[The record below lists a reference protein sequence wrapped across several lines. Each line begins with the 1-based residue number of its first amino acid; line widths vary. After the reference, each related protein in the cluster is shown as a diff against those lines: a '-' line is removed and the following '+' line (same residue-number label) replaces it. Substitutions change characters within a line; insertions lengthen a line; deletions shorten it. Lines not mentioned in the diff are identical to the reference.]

1 MADVNRGNRPL
12 SPHLSIYRNQ
22 INMVTS
28 ILNRI
33 TGVGMVLAAIMI
45 VWWLLAAASGPEY
58 YEAVNGW
65 MTSWFACLIWFG
77 SIWAFWF
84 HFLGGLRHLV
94 MDFGYGY
101 ELSQVNFWGWA
112 LVIAS
117 FVLTA
122 LTLVL
127 LIA

>member
-33 TGVGMVLAAIMI
+33 TGVAMALAGVML
-45 VWWLLAAASGPEY
+45 VWWFLAAASGPEY
-58 YEAVNGW
+58 YDAVNGW
-65 MTSWFACLIWFG
+65 MTGWFALLIWFG
-77 SIWAFWF
+77 SIWALWF
-84 HFLGGLRHLV
+84 HFLGGIRHLI

-101 ELSQVNFWGWA
+101 ELNTVNWSGWA
-112 LVIAS
+112 IVVGSAVLALITIIA
-117 FVLTA
+117 LA
-122 LTLVL
+122 
-127 LIA
+127 

>member
-1 MADVNRGNRPL
+1 MSDVNKSNRPL

-33 TGVGMVLAAIMI
+33 TGAALIVSLVMV
-45 VWWLLAAASGPEY
+45 VWWLLAASTGGGYFETVT
-58 YEAVNGW
+58 AV
-65 MTSWFACLIWFG
+65 MTHPLALLIWAG

-84 HFLGGLRHLV
+84 HFLGGIRHLI

-101 ELSQVNFWGWA
+101 ALSTVNRSGWA
-112 LVIAS
+112 IVIGS
-117 FVLTA
+117 VVLTA
-122 LTLVL
+122 ATICCLFW
-127 LIA
+127 